1 MGRRKYFAEREVW
14 GLAWQM
20 CLGILHIHSKGII
33 HRDIKCL
40 NILLAD
46 GGSTVKLGDMSES
59 RMLDS
64 HAYIKTNKV
73 VGTPLALSPEVVKN

>member
-1 MGRRKYFAEREVW
+1 M
-14 GLAWQM
+14 
-20 CLGILHIHSKGII
+20 
-33 HRDIKCL
+33 
-40 NILLAD
+40 LAD

-64 HAYIKTNKV
+64 HAYIKTNKM